1 MSHSRI
7 GSLGLPVR
15 FVPPPEVVPTPAVVP
30 VGEVVL
36 AATAEPVEAGEPP
49 TGGQVLLAA
58 EAQVPP
64 DEIDADRLHFAHNDT
79 HPQFSL
85 LSDNVRHVAQFV
97 QVLGKQLQI
106 GVEPARFMRFY
117 TGPLKIEGGKN

>member
-58 EAQVPP
+58 ETQVPP
-64 DEIDADRLHFAHNDT
+64 DEIDTNRLHLHTAT
-79 HPQFSL
+79 HQQFSL
-85 LSDNVRHVAQFV
+85 LADNVRHVAKFV
-97 QVLGKQLQI
+97 QMLGKQL
-106 GVEPARFMRFY
+106 
-117 TGPLKIEGGKN
+117 